1 MKTQNMTPTIL
12 PLERSGDPFQLED
25 IQIWEEILQER
36 QGIHFKQ
43 MKNDITYNQY

>member
-12 PLERSGDPFQLED
+12 HLELSEDPFQLED

-36 QGIHFKQ
+36 QGIHF
-43 MKNDITYNQY
+43 NQLSSNL